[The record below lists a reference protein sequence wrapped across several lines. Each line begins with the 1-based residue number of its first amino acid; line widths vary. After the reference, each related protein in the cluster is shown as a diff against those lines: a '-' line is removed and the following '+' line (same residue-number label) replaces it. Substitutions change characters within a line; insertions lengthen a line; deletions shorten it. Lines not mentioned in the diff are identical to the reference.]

1 MTTKNKQADDAICRA
16 ARYMVAGAVEPHDAR
31 AAELHRVAAE
41 AMVEAAQILSG
52 YFGDEIPRGA
62 VETVRDQVLALVG
75 DHFRRLIPAMAP
87 ELVGIAT
94 EAEAA
99 RIVTEQFA
107 RSTPIKQ

>member
-1 MTTKNKQADDAICRA
+1 MKADDAIARA
-16 ARYMVAGAVEPHDAR
+16 AKFMVAGAVEPDEAR

-41 AMVEAAQILSG
+41 VMVEAAQILCG

-75 DHFRRLIPAMAP
+75 DHFRRLIPAMAS
-87 ELVGIAT
+87 ELVGIET

-99 RIVTEQFA
+99 HIVKEQFA